1 MAVPSF
7 SNGHSERNKRL
18 AYVAVLLAFV
28 AAVAVITMSS
38 QQVDT
43 TLSSANSK
51 LAALQAKYNCAY
63 CSPQEIHEVAAL
75 QARIGSRANSISP
88 PPLISGSEAAR
99 LNAIKARLAERA
111 TKSGSAEG
119 FFVPGLDS
127 QP

>member
-1 MAVPSF
+1 M
-7 SNGHSERNKRL
+7 
-18 AYVAVLLAFV
+18 AYVAVLLALV